1 MQHIHQIGKRLKIYC
16 NARQLQLNQTELGW
30 DWSYE
35 FWTHKTFKIY
45 TEINGLLWLRT
56 DIPES
61 FPDVVTQT
69 IEPKE
74 SGH

>member
-1 MQHIHQIGKRLKIYC
+1 M
-16 NARQLQLNQTELGW
+16 
-30 DWSYE
+30 
-35 FWTHKTFKIY
+35 HKKLKIY

-56 DIPES
+56 DIPEG

>member
-1 MQHIHQIGKRLKIYC
+1 VNFESTKSNLKLKIC
-16 NARQLQLNQTELGW
+16 
-30 DWSYE
+30 
-35 FWTHKTFKIY
+35 
-45 TEINGLLWLRT
+45 TEINVLLWLRT

>member
-1 MQHIHQIGKRLKIYC
+1 MHVGYNWTEQNYDQIEIMNFKCKKHLKYILKWMVYC
-16 NARQLQLNQTELGW
+16 GW
-30 DWSYE
+30 E
-35 FWTHKTFKIY
+35 QA
-45 TEINGLLWLRT
+45 
-56 DIPES
+56 DIPEG

>member
-1 MQHIHQIGKRLKIYC
+1 MNSESTKSSLK
-16 NARQLQLNQTELGW
+16 L
-30 DWSYE
+30 
-35 FWTHKTFKIY
+35 KIY
-45 TEINGLLWLRT
+45 TEINVLLWLRT

-61 FPDVVTQT
+61 FPDVVTHT